1 MSDTIISVRNLYKV
15 FGDDPA
21 NAMKLVRDGVSKGEL
36 LERTGHVIGLS
47 DINMQIER
55 RKIQVVMGLSGS
67 GKSTLIRH
75 LNRLIDPTE
84 GEIEV
89 DGQDIMAYGEK
100 DLLKFRRHNISMV
113 FQRFALFPHR
123 TVLENIGFGLGT
135 QRRPKDEIKNRALR
149 WIDRV
154 GLSGY
159 EDYFPSQL
167 SGGMQQRVGLA
178 RALATDAEILLMDE
192 AFSALDP
199 LIRAE
204 MQTILLDLQEEL
216 HKTIVFITHD
226 LDEALHI
233 GDRIAILRDGEI
245 IQDDDPQNIIM
256 KPADDYV
263 ADFMKDINR
272 SRVVRA
278 RSIMTKLR
286 GTETGPKIN
295 AAMILEDVAQVMGK
309 TPNKAGIVV
318 NKQGDPV
325 GRLTIAG
332 VIKGMAR
339 PDSTGTRIT

>member
-1 MSDTIISVRNLYKV
+1 MSDTVISVRNLYKV
-15 FGDDPA
+15 FGDDSA
-21 NAMKLVRDGVSKGEL
+21 NAKKLVHGGIGKDEL
-36 LERTGHVIGLS
+36 LERTGQVIGLS
-47 DINMQIER
+47 DINLQIER
-55 RKIQVVMGLSGS
+55 RQIQVVMGLSGS

-89 DGQDIMAYGEK
+89 DGQDIMAYGGK
-100 DLLKFRRHNISMV
+100 DLLEFRRHNISMV

-123 TVLENIGFGLGT
+123 TVLENIGFGLNT
-135 QRRPKDEIKNRALR
+135 QQLPKVEVNTRALR

-159 EDYFPSQL
+159 EDYFPAQL

-226 LDEALHI
+226 LDEALHM

-245 IQDDDPQNIIM
+245 IQDDDPQSIIM

-278 RSIMTKLR
+278 HSIMTNLR

-295 AAMILEDVAQVMGK
+295 ASMILEDVAQVMGK
-309 TPNKAGIVV
+309 TPNKASIVI
-318 NKQGDPV
+318 NKQGYPV
-325 GRLTIAG
+325 GRLTIAS

-339 PDSTGTRIT
+339 PGSSGTRIT